1 MVDSV
6 TDRLIEGL
14 IGRFGETGSTA
25 VLGLLIGV
33 LFGFFAHRSRFCLR
47 SAVIEFAR
55 GTHEGKLT
63 VWLFTFSTAML
74 LTQAF
79 ILAGWLNVADARQL
93 AARGSLSGAAV
104 GGAMFGAGMILAR
117 GCSSRLLV
125 LAAQGNLRALL
136 SGLVFAVTAQSALS
150 GLLSPLRAL
159 ISGWWTVEGGGA
171 RDVLALTGLGHT
183 GGLLFGALWL
193 AAALVW
199 ARRQR
204 VRFWAWFGAVGV
216 GVMVALAWL
225 LTYRTSRAVFDAVVP
240 IQSLSFT
247 GPAADTL
254 MLVLSPPGQPGKFD
268 LGLVPGVFAGAFLS
282 AALWRELK
290 LEGFQGGQAMRRY
303 IVGALLMGFGG
314 MLAGGCAVGAG
325 VSGAAVFTLTSFVT
339 LSTIW
344 GAAMLTDAL
353 MDRRAEARQSP
364 AQPAP
369 TDPAAFDPEASASYA
384 RP

>member
-1 MVDSV
+1 MWTV
-6 TDRLIEGL
+6 TLTGAAIGL
-14 IGRFGETGSTA
+14 
-25 VLGLLIGV
+25 

-47 SAVIEFAR
+47 SATIEFAR

-63 VWLFTFSTAML
+63 VWLFTFASAVM

-79 ILAGWLNVADARQL
+79 VLAGWLDVRDARQL
-93 AARGSLSGAAV
+93 AMRGSLSGAV
-104 GGAMFGAGMILAR
+104 IGGAMFGSGMILAR

-136 SGLVFAVTAQSALS
+136 SGLVFAVTAQSALT
-150 GLLSPLRAL
+150 GLLSPLRVAM
-159 ISGWWTVEGGGA
+159 SGWWTVEGGAA
-171 RDVLALTGLGHT
+171 RDLLVLSGWGPA
-183 GGLLFGALWL
+183 GGLLFGAVWL
-193 AAALVW
+193 AAALFW

-204 VRFWAWFGAVGV
+204 VRFWGWFGAIGV
-216 GVMVALAWL
+216 GVMVACAWL
-225 LTYRTSRAVFDAVVP
+225 ATYRIGRAAFDLVVP

-254 MLVLSPPGQPGKFD
+254 MLVLSPPGQPLKFD
-268 LGLVPGVFAGAFLS
+268 LGLVPGVFAGAFVS

-303 IVGALLMGFGG
+303 IAGAVLMGFGG

-325 VSGAAVFTLTSFVT
+325 VSGAAVFTITSYIT
-339 LSTIW
+339 LASMW
-344 GAAMLTDAL
+344 GAAIFTDWAI
-353 MDRRAEARQSP
+353 DRRHEHGTPASTPTGTAEA
-364 AQPAP
+364 
-369 TDPAAFDPEASASYA
+369 EASYA

>member
-1 MVDSV
+1 MFIDTVIA
-6 TDRLIEGL
+6 RL
-14 IGRFGETGSTA
+14 GEMWTITLVGG
-25 VLGLLIGV
+25 VIGV

-47 SAVIEFAR
+47 SAVIEFSR
-55 GTHEGKLT
+55 GTKEGKLT
-63 VWLFTFSTAML
+63 VWLFTFSTAVL
-74 LTQAF
+74 LTQVF
-79 ILAGWLNVADARQL
+79 ILAGWMNVAESRQL
-93 AARGSLSGAAV
+93 SARGSVSGAAI

-150 GLLSPLRAL
+150 GLLSPLRTSIA
-159 ISGWWTVEGGGA
+159 GWWTVEA
-171 RDVLALTGLGHT
+171 SSRDLLALTHLGHP
-183 GGLLFGALWL
+183 GGVLFGAIWL
-193 AAALVW
+193 VAALLW

-204 VRFWAWFGAVGV
+204 VRFWGWFGAVGV
-216 GVMVALAWL
+216 GVMVACAWL
-225 LTYRTSRAVFDAVVP
+225 MTYRVSRAVFDLIVP

-254 MLVLSPPGQPGKFD
+254 MLVLSPPGQPLKFD
-268 LGLVPGVFAGAFLS
+268 LGLVPGVAIGSFLS
-282 AALWRELK
+282 ALIWRELK

-303 IVGALLMGFGG
+303 IIGALLMGFGG

-325 VSGAAVFTLTSFVT
+325 ISGAAVFTLTSWVT

-344 GAAMLTDAL
+344 GAAMITDRLIDLPAE
-353 MDRRAEARQSP
+353 RAHP
-364 AQPAP
+364 PAP
-369 TDPAAFDPEASASYA
+369 ALAAGPDPEVSASYA

>member
-1 MVDSV
+1 MPIDALFA
-6 TDRLIEGL
+6 RLGEMWTITLAGGAIGL
-14 IGRFGETGSTA
+14 
-25 VLGLLIGV
+25 
-33 LFGFFAHRSRFCLR
+33 LFGFFAHRSRFCMR

-63 VWLFTFSTAML
+63 VWLFTFSTAVL
-74 LTQAF
+74 LTQGL
-79 ILAGWLNVADARQL
+79 ILAGLMDVRDARQL
-93 AARGSLSGAAV
+93 AMRGSLSGAAI
-104 GGAMFGAGMILAR
+104 GGAMFGCGMILAR

-150 GLLSPLRAL
+150 GLLSPLRLA
-159 ISGWWTVEGGGA
+159 IAGWWTVEGGSA
-171 RDVLALTGLGHT
+171 RDLLVLTGWGHT
-183 GGLLFGALWL
+183 GGLLFGGVWL

-199 ARRQR
+199 AWRQR
-204 VRFWAWFGAVGV
+204 VRFWGWFGAIGV
-216 GVMVALAWL
+216 GVMVAAAWL
-225 LTYRTSRAVFDAVVP
+225 STYLISRAAFDLVIP

-254 MLVLSPPGQPGKFD
+254 MLVLSPPGQALKFD
-268 LGLVPGVFAGAFLS
+268 LGLVPGVALGAFLS

-303 IVGALLMGFGG
+303 IAGAVLMGFGG

-325 VSGAAVFTLTSFVT
+325 VSGAAVFTMTSWVT

-344 GAAMLTDAL
+344 AAATLTDWL
-353 MDRRAEARQSP
+353 LDRPHEQAATPASP
-364 AQPAP
+364 
-369 TDPAAFDPEASASYA
+369 TVAAASAADPEASASYA

>member
-1 MVDSV
+1 MLVSVIDS
-6 TDRLIEGL
+6 L
-14 IGRFGETGSTA
+14 IGFFGETGASA
-25 VLGLLIGV
+25 ALGAAIGV

-63 VWLFTFSTAML
+63 VWLFTFATAVL

-79 ILAGWLNVADARQL
+79 ILAGWLDVTDARQL
-93 AARGSLSGAAV
+93 SARGSLSGAAI

-136 SGLVFAVTAQSALS
+136 SGLVFAVTAQSAL
-150 GLLSPLRAL
+150 GGQLSPLREL
-159 ISGWWTVEGGGA
+159 ISAWWTVDGGSA
-171 RDVLALTGLGHT
+171 RDALALTGIGHT
-183 GGLLFGALWL
+183 GGLLFGAVWL

-204 VRFWAWFGAVGV
+204 VRFWGWFGAIGV

-225 LTYRTSRAVFDAVVP
+225 ATYLISRAAFDTVLP

-254 MLVLSPPGQPGKFD
+254 MLVLSPPGQALKFD
-268 LGLVPGVFAGAFLS
+268 LGLVPGVFIGAGLS
-282 AALWRELK
+282 ALLWREWK
-290 LEGFQGGQAMRRY
+290 LEGFEGGQAMRRY
-303 IVGALLMGFGG
+303 IAGAMLMGFGG

-325 VSGAAVFTLTSFVT
+325 VSGASVFTLTAFVT
-339 LSTIW
+339 LGGMW

-353 MDRRAEARQSP
+353 IDRRAEATV
-364 AQPAP
+364 APAP
-369 TDPAAFDPEASASYA
+369 QAGPADPELSASYA